1 MKKLVFSL
9 VALTLAVTAVAL
21 CACTDDAIP
30 LPEEE
35 TLQKVL
41 DEGGY
46 ELVWGDEFDD
56 DSIDHTKW
64 RVGYDTPARRAG
76 WYVDT
81 SDTVFEKDGA
91 LTIRTQYRENGEYGA
106 GWYTSWIDS
115 ATGYTRETSQM
126 VHSDDYRGFAAKYGY
141 FEIRCIAPPCTGIWS
156 AF

>member
-9 VALTLAVTAVAL
+9 VALTLALTAIAL
-21 CACTDDAIP
+21 CACTGDAIP
-30 LPEEE
+30 LPEEV

-64 RVGYDTPARRAG
+64 RVGYDSPARRAG

-91 LTIRTQYRENGEYGA
+91 SISMLF
-106 GWYTSWIDS
+106 SSSS
-115 ATGYTRETSQM
+115 ACFNVFSGSRL
-126 VHSDDYRGFAAKYGY
+126 RN
-141 FEIRCIAPPCTGIWS
+141 IPR
-156 AF
+156 